1 MIFFYLKLGLAVF
14 NLLLSGVWL
23 GSIFIDKVMGIY
35 EAEWQQYVWFIF
47 CLAVGLYLLY
57 NCMMYLMTGENHV

>member
-1 MIFFYLKLGLAVF
+1 MTFFYLKLFLAML

-23 GSIFIDKVMGIY
+23 GSIFIDKTMGTY
-35 EAEWQQYVWFIF
+35 GAEWQQYVWFFF

-57 NCMMYLMTGENHV
+57 NCIMSLLEKA